1 MPKMP
6 NQFTE
11 VSPLVKVDERPQFK
25 LDSVAREREQMLK
38 GELVETP
45 NSKHKYK
52 QVFKE
57 MKEFEREGFAAVL
70 KFAFARIVQ
79 LPKKIHWRLILD
91 MADFAKRESRFR
103 EAKILFKLVSY
114 LQPYAYQGW
123 LEYSKMEEECGNMLK
138 SWQILTEGLKFSQLN
153 ENLFIK
159 AIKVDEKLGNYD

>member
-1 MPKMP
+1 
-6 NQFTE
+6 
-11 VSPLVKVDERPQFK
+11 
-25 LDSVAREREQMLK
+25 MLK

-57 MKEFEREGFAAVL
+57 MKEYEREGFAAVL
-70 KFAFARIVQ
+70 KFAFAKIVQ

-138 SWQILTEGLKFSQLN
+138 S
-153 ENLFIK
+153 
-159 AIKVDEKLGNYD
+159 